1 MKGTY
6 RGPHEGPFSDHCLE
20 TAKEGT
26 VDLPLEITT
35 RDTHLT
41 DRNAALIRKKA
52 EGLTKYYTRITGC
65 RVVIDG
71 PGDSHRSGGPYKL
84 RIEVEV
90 PGSNV
95 VVDKQVAED
104 IEAAI
109 RSAFDAARRQIK
121 DYARVQRGQVKSR
134 SEEDAEE

>member
-1 MKGTY
+1 M
-6 RGPHEGPFSDHCLE
+6 
-20 TAKEGT
+20 
-26 VDLPLEITT
+26 DLPLDITT

-41 DRNAALIRKKA
+41 DRNAALIRKKT
-52 EGLTKYYTRITGC
+52 EGLTKYYSRIAGC

-71 PGDSHRSGGPYKL
+71 PGDRHRSGGPY
-84 RIEVEV
+84 RVRVEIEV

-95 VVDKQVAED
+95 VVDKQVSED

-109 RSAFDAARRQIK
+109 RSAFDAARRQVQ

-134 SEEDAEE
+134 SEQDAAE